1 MTRRFALIALLFAL
15 TSAQTTTQS
24 KQISLDPNAGPLKL
38 RIVFQ
43 SEQPPQVLW
52 IYLSF
57 LKLFYLSWRFN
68 KLRVLPV
75 TVSPRRPW
83 AHVLLEIVA
92 QFSQFKLLRALL
104 ETAES
109 LNRLPHALL
118 ATAMDLSL
126 DLPMLFQFLMPRSTR
141 YPKQNFQLIVLFSF
155 QTTTPM
161 PIPIRTISSNT
172 APIKV
177 IRVPSYSNSNNGCF
191 SPPCGAPRF
200 IFAQPPC
207 FGNSCGPR
215 FMFPRRRHFFGP
227 RPIIIGNRN
236 NGNINAGGNVAVPDT
251 IYKNGMAIRAPIRVP
266 SSYQDGNPVFNSG
279 K

>member
-43 SEQPPQVLW
+43 SEQPPQVQQTPCSTGNCQPTPTLSPCASGNCGSVQPVQASPCSTGNCGVTQQASACSTGNCNGPVAGSANVVPVFDAS
-52 IYLSF
+52 IY
-57 LKLFYLSWRFN
+57 
-68 KLRVLPV
+68 
-75 TVSPRRPW
+75 T
-83 AHVLLEIVA
+83 
-92 QFSQFKLLRALL
+92 
-104 ETAES
+104 
-109 LNRLPHALL
+109 
-118 ATAMDLSL
+118 
-126 DLPMLFQFLMPRSTR
+126 
-141 YPKQNFQLIVLFSF
+141 
-155 QTTTPM
+155 TTTPM